1 MINLDTFDWGWMDKP
16 TNRTLSN
23 GNVTKSFGQ
32 WHKDAITK
40 EIFEEKLYEKFFTVD
55 EGDIV
60 MDFGAS
66 VGPFT
71 YSILDKK
78 PKHVYCFEPSP
89 EEIETLTKN
98 TQSGSVTIINKGIS
112 DKEGEFEFNLFG
124 LDGGMK
130 LAKSTTFDKIR
141 DEYDIKKI
149 DFIKTDCEGGEY
161 SVFNNK
167 NFFWVKENVRKIVGE
182 WHLETPERKQQFRV
196 FRDTYLRLFP
206 KIEVFSVDGVNI
218 KWELWTERF
227 LEYYYQVIIYIDNR
241 D

>member
-98 TQSGSVTIINKGIS
+98 TQSGPVTIINKGIS

-161 SVFNNK
+161 SIFNNK

>member
-1 MINLDTFDWGWMDKP
+1 MINLDNFNWGWMDKP
-16 TNRTLSN
+16 TNRTLSS
-23 GNVTKSFGQ
+23 GNTTKSFSQ

-60 MDFGAS
+60 LDIGAS

-71 YSILDKK
+71 YSILNNK

-89 EEIETLTKN
+89 EELETLISNTKN
-98 TQSGSVTIINKGIS
+98 GPVTVINKGIS
-112 DKEGEFEFNLFG
+112 DQEGEFEFNLFG
-124 LDGGMK
+124 LDGGK
-130 LAKSTTFDKIR
+130 KTAVSTTFDKIKE
-141 DEYDIKKI
+141 EYKIDKI

-161 SVFNNK
+161 SIFNNK
-167 NFFWVKENVRKIVGE
+167 NFFWIKENVKKVVGE

-206 KIEVFSVDGVNI
+206 NIEVYSVDGANI
-218 KWELWTERF
+218 KWDLWNEHF
-227 LEYYYQVIIYIDNR
+227 LEYYYQVIVYIDNR
-241 D
+241 N

>member
-1 MINLDTFDWGWMDKP
+1 MINLENFDWGWMDKP

-98 TQSGSVTIINKGIS
+98 TQSGPVTIINKGIS

>member
-1 MINLDTFDWGWMDKP
+1 MINLENFDWGWMDKP

-40 EIFEEKLYEKFFTVD
+40 EIFEERIYEKFFEVE

-60 MDFGAS
+60 MDFGSS

-98 TQSGSVTIINKGIS
+98 TQSGPVTIINKGIS

-167 NFFWVKENVRKIVGE
+167 NFFWIKENVKKVVGE

-206 KIEVFSVDGVNI
+206 NIEVYSVDGANI
-218 KWELWTERF
+218 KWDLWNEHF
-227 LEYYYQVIIYIDNR
+227 LEYYYQVIVYIDNR